1 MQTFKPSS
9 LLEDLASC
17 KHLNYQ
23 AYSSTSKKVSIHFN
37 TNTCGKDV
45 INFGIIDHYK
55 AWISKH
61 FNMISINKKTIVYDL
76 RQWQQKNAKI
86 NIRSNACINPPSSNA

>member
-1 MQTFKPSS
+1 MQTFKLSS

-17 KHLNYQ
+17 KHLSCQ
-23 AYSSTSKKVSIHFN
+23 AYSGTSKKVSIHFN

-45 INFGIIDHYK
+45 INFGILDHYK

-61 FNMISINKKTIVYDL
+61 FNMISTNKNLWIYS
-76 RQWQQKNAKI
+76 
-86 NIRSNACINPPSSNA
+86 RSRKW